1 MSHSPLG
8 IPAASEWLSIWE
20 KATIDYCVALL
31 SPTGIVLTWNVGGE
45 HIHRYRPDEII
56 GRHFSVFYTPDDRA
70 AGVPQAVLVSALA
83 TGRHELE
90 GWRLR
95 KDGSSFWANVVLTR
109 LDDRDGKTIGFAK
122 VVRDVSDK
130 RAAHEAV
137 VESERR
143 FRLLVQGVTDYAI
156 FMLSPEGYITNWNPG
171 ARRIKGYTA
180 EEIIGSHFS
189 RFYTPEDRAA
199 GVPQRGLATAAR
211 EGRFEAE
218 GWRVRRDGSR
228 FFAHVII
235 DAIRNE
241 DGALLGFA
249 KVTRDITER
258 RKAAEQLEQTRAQ
271 LFQSQKME
279 AIGKLT
285 GGVAHDFNNVLQVI
299 RGNLELLR
307 AEAARDVSAAQRVDN
322 ALEALERGAKL
333 ASQLLAFG
341 RRQPLQPT
349 VVNLSRV
356 MAGMDDM
363 LRHAL
368 GEPVK
373 LETVVSG
380 GLWNTF
386 VDTHQLENVILNLV
400 INARDA
406 MPQGGHLTIELL
418 NAVLDDRYVASTSDV
433 PAGQYV
439 MVAVTDT
446 GTGMPADV
454 AERAFDPFFTTKPE
468 GSGSGLGLSMAYGF
482 VKQSGGH
489 IKIYSEV
496 GHGTTVKLYLPRST
510 DAEEVTQRTSEMVPL
525 MLGNE
530 TVLVVEDDDKV
541 RATTIE
547 MLAGLGYKVLQA
559 NSPEAALTIIS
570 SGVYVDLLFT
580 DVVMPGPMTSM
591 EMVRQAQLLRPTMK
605 VLFTSGYTHNS
616 VVHGGRL
623 DRGVELLSKPYGRE
637 ELSHKIRQVLGR
649 RGTPDLAA
657 AIEPIAAAAVST
669 SLSRPAA
676 DSLRVLVV
684 DDEPGSLDAVAEI
697 LRLLGHDPHKAASA
711 REALDAIATM
721 HFDALLADIRLP
733 DMSGIDLAKSAAK
746 SANGMRIVFASGD
759 PMSIDGASL
768 PFEWRAIRKPFSVDD
783 LKQAL
788 SA

>member
-1 MSHSPLG
+1 MSHPPLG
-8 IPAASEWLSIWE
+8 IPAAKEWLSIWE
-20 KATIDYCVALL
+20 KSTTDYCVALL
-31 SPTGIVLTWNVGGE
+31 SPTGIVLTWNAGGE

-56 GRHFSVFYTPDDRA
+56 GRHFSVFYTEDDRA
-70 AGVPQAVLVSALA
+70 AGVPQAVLASALA

-109 LDDRDGKTIGFAK
+109 LDDRDGNTIGFAK

-137 VESERR
+137 IESERR

-156 FMLSPEGYITNWNPG
+156 FMLSPEGYVTNWNPG
-171 ARRIKGYTA
+171 ARRIKGFSA

-189 RFYTPEDRAA
+189 RFYTKEDREA

-228 FFAHVII
+228 FFAHVVI
-235 DAIRNE
+235 DAIRDE
-241 DGALLGFA
+241 DGTLLGFA

-258 RKAAEQLEQTRAQ
+258 RKAAEQLELTRAQ

-307 AEAARDVSAAQRVDN
+307 SRHASDASSVQRIDN
-322 ALEALERGAKL
+322 ALEGLERGAKL

-356 MAGMDDM
+356 VGGMGDM

-368 GEPVK
+368 GERVE
-373 LETVVSG
+373 LETVISG
-380 GLWNTF
+380 GLWNTL

-406 MPQGGHLTIELL
+406 MPDGGRLTIELL
-418 NAVLDDRYVASTSDV
+418 NAVLDERYVASIAEVRS
-433 PAGQYV
+433 GQYV
-439 MVAVTDT
+439 MIAVTDT
-446 GTGMPADV
+446 GTGMPAEV

-510 DAEEVTQRTSEMVPL
+510 DAEEVAPRSHDMLPV
-525 MLGNE
+525 MLGSE
-530 TVLVVEDDDKV
+530 TILVVEDDDKV

-559 NSPEAALTIIS
+559 DSPEAALTIIR

-580 DVVMPGPMTSM
+580 DVVMPGPMTST
-591 EMVRQAQLLRPTMK
+591 EMVRQAQSLRPGLK

-637 ELSHKIRQVLGR
+637 ELSYKIRRVLGR
-649 RGTPDLAA
+649 SGTPDFAVAL
-657 AIEPIAAAAVST
+657 EPIAAAAAST

-676 DSLRVLVV
+676 EPLRVLVV

-697 LRLLGHDPHKAASA
+697 LRMLGHDPHKASSA
-711 REALDAIATM
+711 HEALDAMAST

-733 DMSGIDLAKSAAK
+733 DMSGIDLARTAAK
-746 SANGMRIVFASGD
+746 TANGLRIVFTSGE
-759 PMSIDGASL
+759 PMPIDDASL
-768 PFEWRAIRKPFSVDD
+768 PFEWRAIRKPFSVDE

-788 SA
+788 GA